1 MGTYFKEHLLYIL
14 NKLFLTRL
22 SNERKSFIDATDI
35 DQGHASYR
43 RLQAHL
49 ALLLGGCTRLLLD
62 LHLLHHVVLTLGF
75 KVLNPTH
82 GSHLVST

>member
-22 SNERKSFIDATDI
+22 SNERKSFIDAADI

-43 RLQAHL
+43 
-49 ALLLGGCTRLLLD
+49 
-62 LHLLHHVVLTLGF
+62 
-75 KVLNPTH
+75 
-82 GSHLVST
+82 